1 MNQPETGKV
10 SGLDRTSLFESL
22 VFYVRMVAGCL
33 LVIKE
38 VILQIKKNWCQHMFI
53 YIYILIDIIMWYSF
67 EAPYNLTMIF
77 VEVIDI
83 LRYQIEDPR
92 MWRFNWASV
101 RGCPLLWFGD
111 EICNLLRF
119 DEMVRRYHK
128 MWWDSPKLFSE
139 SPLPWNV
146 LNEFPCVDDDGVMFV
161 EGQIS
166 YLPGNGSSPE
176 KSGSFPDMED
186 LSCTSRVT
194 TYSPLYGKWVEHLF
208 TYNYNQPCLNAQLR
222 YRTNF
227 EKWISFLKKAILM
240 F

>member
-1 MNQPETGKV
+1 
-10 SGLDRTSLFESL
+10 
-22 VFYVRMVAGCL
+22 
-33 LVIKE
+33 
-38 VILQIKKNWCQHMFI
+38 
-53 YIYILIDIIMWYSF
+53 MWYSF

-222 YRTNF
+222 YRTNL